1 MRWHWHN
8 VSDWPI
14 GLTIATWV
22 APSVCVSIVWFAV
35 FGWPQWQALQ
45 RFDQAKQKAYQEA
58 KQEQQLVHKLRIKQQ
73 QLAKVPMLPQWQPQA
88 LRQYLQHFA
97 QFYQMKWQ
105 RLEQHDGTWQVIG
118 VTSYSVMPALQQALM
133 RVPLVWQWHTI
144 TLQPQENS
152 QQVRFEAALIL
163 KKGMGQRPLNWPTQ
177 FTLLPKI
184 TNPFTQQGT
193 VAKKSVGYIQMGQ
206 QRYLASTEHGKWQ
219 LSTQR
224 GQG

>member
-22 APSVCVSIVWFAV
+22 APAVCVAIVWCAV
-35 FGWPQWQALQ
+35 FSWPQWQALQ
-45 RFDQAKQKAYQEA
+45 RFDQAKQQAYQA
-58 KQEQQLVHKLRIKQQ
+58 GKQQQHLAHKLHIKKQ
-73 QLAKVPMLPQWQPQA
+73 QLAKIPMLPQWQSQA
-88 LRQYLQHFA
+88 LRHYLQRFA
-97 QFYQMKWQ
+97 QFYQIKWQ
-105 RLEQHDGTWQVIG
+105 RLEQHEGTWHIVGVVPYGVI
-118 VTSYSVMPALQQALM
+118 PAFQQALM
-133 RVPLVWQWHTI
+133 HLPLAWQWRTI
-144 TLQPQENS
+144 TLRPQANS

-163 KKGMGQRPLNWPTQ
+163 KKGMGQTSLKWPTHFMPLTQ
-177 FTLLPKI
+177 TMSPFRQYGTL
-184 TNPFTQQGT
+184 
-193 VAKKSVGYIQMGQ
+193 AKKSVGYIQMGQ